1 MRKPALDL
9 LLAEGILTQAQYDIK
24 LASIQADRANRV
36 AVRGV
41 ISAMTDNPLGTN
53 VARIT
58 ELEQN
63 VRILA
68 QQLLKFIRAD

>member
-1 MRKPALDL
+1 MKKPALDL

-36 AVRGV
+36 AIRGV
-41 ISAMTDNPLGTN
+41 IAATTDNPLGTN
-53 VARIT
+53 VARIA